1 MLKKLILLIS
11 LIGCLMNL
19 AACSPYVTWKEE
31 VKLNDGRVIVV
42 EQKKLNQGG
51 IAREA
56 WLTINLPEF
65 NAQPIV
71 WHENLSP
78 LLVNIDEG
86 RLYVVGDPP
95 TRLEMRHY
103 GCPRPPYV
111 GFVWENGTWIRIP
124 FDKIPERI
132 YTTNMLIEN
141 FPPEGTNIL
150 TLEKKNS
157 REVNG
162 AGTLPSYLKR
172 LNPKTGDFG
181 CI

>member
-11 LIGCLMNL
+11 LTGCLMNL

-51 IAREA
+51 IARDA

-65 NAQPIV
+65 SAQPIV

-78 LLVNIDEG
+78 LVVNIDEG
-86 RLYVVGDPP
+86 RLYVVGFPP
-95 TRLEMRHY
+95 TGVEGRKY
-103 GCPRPPYV
+103 GCSRPPYV
-111 GFVWENGTWIRIP
+111 GFVWEKRIWNRLP

-132 YTTNMLIEN
+132 YTTNMLIES
-141 FPPEGTNIL
+141 FPPKGTNIL

-157 REVNG
+157 NEVNG
-162 AGTLPSYLKR
+162 DVRLNYLKR
-172 LNPKTGDFG
+172 INPEMGNFG
-181 CI
+181 CA